1 MTVSFRQTQAGAVGH
16 AAAVDRSSP
25 VPSSPAGVDGEVDF
39 TELFQDHFDYVWHT
53 LRRLGV
59 RERDLEDSTHDVF
72 ISVHRHLGDF
82 DPERP
87 VRPWLFAFA
96 LRTAADYRRLARH
109 RVDLVEDVGMLADAG
124 PAPEAQAI
132 SRQELDLVARALDA
146 LDFDRRTLFVLH
158 EIDGVSVPAAA
169 ELLRIPVNTAY
180 SRLRLARADFSAAVR
195 RLEARK
201 RGAR

>member
-1 MTVSFRQTQAGAVGH
+1 MTGSPCRAQAGAVGH
-16 AAAVDRSSP
+16 PAAIDRPEP
-25 VPSSPAGVDGEVDF
+25 VPSSRAGAGEIDF
-39 TELFQDHFDYVWHT
+39 TEFFQDHFDYVWHT

-72 ISVHRHLGDF
+72 ISVHRHLGEY

-87 VRPWLFAFA
+87 ARPWLFAFA
-96 LRTAADYRRLARH
+96 LRTAAGYRRLARH
-109 RVDLVEDVGMLADAG
+109 RVDLVEDVGSLADAR

-146 LDFDRRTLFVLH
+146 LDFERRTIFVLH
-158 EIDGVSVPAAA
+158 EIDGVTVPAAA
-169 ELLRIPVNTAY
+169 ELLKIPLNTAY
-180 SRLRLARADFSAAVR
+180 SRLRLARADFAAAVR

-201 RGAR
+201 RGGR